1 MQNGV
6 RALMLDT
13 YDYKG
18 DIWMC
23 HSTNGVCYDYTAF
36 KPAIDYLKEVQ
47 AFLSSNPSEIVTLIL
62 EDYVQSPKGLTK
74 LFNDAGL
81 MKYWFPVSRMPN
93 NGGDWPLVNDMIAKN
108 QRLIVFGSKKDK
120 EKSEGIAYQWNYMVE
135 NQYGNGG
142 LVKGRCSQRKE
153 SKPLND
159 KTKSLILVNHFRT
172 VPVRAL
178 TFNSNSQDLIDMLST
193 CYSAAGNRWAN
204 FVAVNFYKRCHGGGP
219 FEATDKLN
227 GRLICGCDDLQACA
241 VSLFTLLVTWFN
253 CCTFTMF
260 HMPYQLYL
268 NLDRTTRSNW

>member
-1 MQNGV
+1 MN
-6 RALMLDT
+6 AD
-13 YDYKG
+13 
-18 DIWMC
+18 
-23 HSTNGVCYDYTAF
+23 
-36 KPAIDYLKEVQ
+36 
-47 AFLSSNPSEIVTLIL
+47 
-62 EDYVQSPKGLTK
+62 
-74 LFNDAGL
+74 
-81 MKYWFPVSRMPN
+81 
-93 NGGDWPLVNDMIAKN
+93 
-108 QRLIVFGSKKDK
+108 
-120 EKSEGIAYQWNYMVE
+120 
-135 NQYGNGG
+135 GNGG

-241 VSLFTLLVTWFN
+241 LLGLIAALSPCFT
-253 CCTFTMF
+253 C
-260 HMPYQLYL
+260 HISYI
-268 NLDRTTRSNW
+268 